1 MFKLAQLLFIW
12 SGISIN
18 NTYLEVKM
26 KNSLLIVSFTSVLL
40 LSGCVISIDD
50 DYDNDHNN
58 TSWSELEEE
67 NREKISQLSVGASIN
82 SVRRSM
88 GTPDFDELL
97 VKNEQEHRILFY
109 RTQRTKGDGAT
120 TKDECTPIIFLN
132 GELIG
137 FGQTALD
144 AI

>member
-1 MFKLAQLLFIW
+1 MKKGLLAIAL
-12 SGISIN
+12 SG
-18 NTYLEVKM
+18 V
-26 KNSLLIVSFTSVLL
+26 L

-50 DYDNDHNN
+50 DYDNGSNHV
-58 TSWSELEEE
+58 SWSKIEKE
-67 NREKISQLSVGASIN
+67 NRKMISELSVGTSIA

-88 GTPDFDELL
+88 GTPDFDELI
-97 VKNEQEHRILFY
+97 VKNDKEHRVLFY
-109 RTQRTKGDGAT
+109 RTQRTEGDGIT
-120 TKDECTPIIFLN
+120 TKDECTPILFVN